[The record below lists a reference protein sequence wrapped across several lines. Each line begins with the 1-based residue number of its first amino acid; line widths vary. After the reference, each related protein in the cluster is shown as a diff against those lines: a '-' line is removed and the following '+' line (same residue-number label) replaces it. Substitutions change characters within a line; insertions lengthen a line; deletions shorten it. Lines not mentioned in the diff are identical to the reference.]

1 MIKHSLAEHV
11 RSLAAYLSNGKLF
24 EAKNILGS
32 NFNRL
37 LRGFSGE
44 LRTAEGYL
52 DTFETEYFPD
62 ETVLFLDE
70 WESALGIPDGCFDG
84 TGTADERRENIL
96 VKLAALGIQT
106 TQDFIDLAL
115 RFGKVVNVFPLSD
128 EAFPPYAVPFTPIQ
142 LHEGR
147 FVIVITGVD
156 LVTGVPP
163 YDVPFDLTV
172 GESLME
178 CVFKKL
184 KPDNCDLIF
193 RNTN

>member
-1 MIKHSLAEHV
+1 MIRHSLAKHV

-32 NFNRL
+32 NLNQL
-37 LRGFSGE
+37 LRGLSGE
-44 LRTAEGYL
+44 LRTAEDYL
-52 DTFETEYFPD
+52 VTLEAEYFPD

-70 WESALGIPDGCFDG
+70 WEGALGIPDGCFDG
-84 TGTADERRENIL
+84 AGTADERRENIL
-96 VKLAALGIQT
+96 IKLAALGIQSA
-106 TQDFIDLAL
+106 QDFIDLAL
-115 RFGKVVNVFPLSD
+115 RFGKVVDVFPLSE

-142 LHEGR
+142 LHEAR
-147 FVIVITGVD
+147 FVIVVTGVD

-163 YDVPFDLTV
+163 YDVPFDLTE

-178 CVFKKL
+178 CLFKKL
-184 KPDNCDLIF
+184 KPENCDLIF

>member
-1 MIKHSLAEHV
+1 MSGHSLAQHV
-11 RSLAAYLSNGKLF
+11 RSLAAYLPNGKLF

-32 NFNRL
+32 NFNQL

-44 LRTAEGYL
+44 LRTAEDYL
-52 DTFETEYFPD
+52 VTLEKEYFPD
-62 ETVLFLDE
+62 ETVLFLNE

-96 VKLAALGIQT
+96 VKLAALGVQT
-106 TQDFIDLAL
+106 AQDFIDLAL
-115 RFGKVVNVFPLSD
+115 IFGKIVDVHPLSD
-128 EAFPPYAVPFTPIQ
+128 EAFPPYAVPFTPVL

-147 FVIVITGVD
+147 FVIVVTGTD

-163 YDVPFDLTV
+163 YDVPFDLTG

-184 KPDNCDLIF
+184 TPGNCALIF